1 MWQCCFMIDRT
12 GKIKYFDRSIEAAES
27 ILSQQETIDNLGY
40 DRILN
45 LSRLLGRIVPVVSEQ
60 DAVRM
65 PREYLSD
72 KVLKYPH

>member
-1 MWQCCFMIDRT
+1 MIDRT

-27 ILSQQETIDNLGY
+27 ILSQQATIDNLGA

>member
-1 MWQCCFMIDRT
+1 MIDRT